1 MISNS
6 DYTQD
11 YTQEYQLAEAAY
23 LQGNYEKAAT
33 IIDNLVTKFHDDPS
47 VRLLR
52 GHIYCYGLYQY
63 EIGKKEYEYVLS
75 ISQDAEFIQ
84 FAHSGLEYANS
95 CLGQMSDRL
104 DRQQFNDGDSGGHY
118 RKTTSDSAELL
129 TWRQPEDL
137 TADEDFDLAA
147 LNFNVDISG
156 QLFPSQATDFFSAE
170 NNSPSQQHSQISTG
184 VATGFFNN
192 EQETLT
198 DAFAFGYTQEDSKT
212 ENPESGLL
220 DGFTSATSEP
230 ANDTGFFNISPAAH
244 RAFASFDPDLA
255 VSNQVDTVDRSV
267 VTPVPAPT
275 EQLVDPPIESPSQ
288 QQPELYD
295 QLDPADR
302 PTMFFPAS
310 DSGVIA
316 SQRDPERGQVDFSVE
331 DISDALNEISGALP
345 LAWPPS
351 NQTGDF
357 STGMTNDYSL
367 DSRGTRTFEETRDS
381 DPDDFMDFGKLQ
393 AFQDSFQPH
402 PDLPAESKSQ
412 PTVATESLEISG
424 FGSNSGGDQSGFF
437 DLPDNFLEP
446 PTRSAVDGPKSS
458 ALFDDSSTFING
470 VSISG
475 IKTPQPAPNS
485 TIYRDDNPQMTNIKS
500 DKGIF
505 APFENASFQKKQW
518 LISGAAGIGAAIA
531 IAGVTFAS
539 SMTLSKKEEAAL
551 GPLQRSGAIMM
562 VLGGLTSFGI
572 TRILTGRYTK
582 QVNRSVRDL
591 QSNFEQV
598 AQGNMSARA
607 TVSSQDELGLLSS
620 SFNYMLQSVVTSN
633 SEAQRKAREMELAK
647 DELQRQVI
655 RLLDDVEGAA
665 RGDLTVKAE
674 VTADVLGAVAD
685 SFNLTID
692 SLRQIVQQVQ
702 VAAVQVNQGSTE
714 SEAFARRL
722 SSDALSQAEELAV
735 TVNSVQMMT
744 ASIKRVAE
752 SARESE
758 EVARTASS
766 TALRGGEAVERT
778 VAGIQEIRETVA
790 ESTRKVKRLAESS
803 QQISQIVSVISQI
816 ASRTN
821 LLALNASIEAA
832 RAGESGKGFAIV
844 ADEVRQLADR
854 SAKALKEIEQIVLQI
869 QSETGSVMAAMEQGT
884 QQVIAGTKLAE
895 EAKRS
900 LDDIIQVSS
909 RIDALVRSIT
919 TDTIE
924 QRETSK
930 AVTEVMQSVEIQ
942 AQSTSQEAQKVSS
955 SLENLVVVARNLLT
969 YVERFKVE

>member
-1 MISNS
+1 MISNP

-11 YTQEYQLAEAAY
+11 YTQDYQLAEAAY
-23 LQGNYEKAAT
+23 LKGDYENAAS
-33 IIDNLVTKFHDDPS
+33 IIDTLVTKFHDDPS

-75 ISQDAEFIQ
+75 ISTDPEFLQ
-84 FAHSGLEYANS
+84 FANSGLEYANS
-95 CLGQMSDRL
+95 CIGTDNQVS
-104 DRQQFNDGDSGGHY
+104 QEQFNAGDSGGHY
-118 RKTTSDSAELL
+118 RDTSADSAELL

-147 LNFNVDISG
+147 LNFNMDMSG
-156 QLFPSQATDFFSAE
+156 QLFPNQATDFFSVDPNAPAQKK
-170 NNSPSQQHSQISTG
+170 SP
-184 VATGFFNN
+184 VATGFYND

-198 DAFAFGYTQEDSKT
+198 DAFAFGYNQEDNQLNLADDPLFGDLPLAT
-212 ENPESGLL
+212 
-220 DGFTSATSEP
+220 TSE
-230 ANDTGFFNISPAAH
+230 AVDDTGFFNISPAAH
-244 RAFASFDPDLA
+244 RAFATFDPDRSTSTAAEDLA
-255 VSNQVDTVDRSV
+255 V
-267 VTPVPAPT
+267 PA
-275 EQLVDPPIESPSQ
+275 QDLAQS
-288 QQPELYD
+288 
-295 QLDPADR
+295 DR
-302 PTMFFPAS
+302 PTMIFTNNTVAP
-310 DSGVIA
+310 IA
-316 SQRDPERGQVDFSVE
+316 NHEFDLVGGTARDAAAAEFSVE

-345 LAWPPS
+345 LAWPPTGQAADLPNWMSDESSDDPHS
-351 NQTGDF
+351 NRNDGDMENSDSNLDVSSVFQEAFKPQTGF
-357 STGMTNDYSL
+357 TVPANL
-367 DSRGTRTFEETRDS
+367 
-381 DPDDFMDFGKLQ
+381 
-393 AFQDSFQPH
+393 
-402 PDLPAESKSQ
+402 AESTPKPQFAKEQ
-412 PTVATESLEISG
+412 PRTSALESDEP
-424 FGSNSGGDQSGFF
+424 QSGFF
-437 DLPDNFLEP
+437 DLPDDFLEQP
-446 PTRSAVDGPKSS
+446 APSSMNIPKSS
-458 ALFDDSSTFING
+458 GMFDDSSTFING

-475 IKTPQPAPNS
+475 IKNQPPGNMS
-485 TIYRDDNPQMTNIKS
+485 SIYRDDSPHVTNIEPAR
-500 DKGIF
+500 GIL

-518 LISGAAGIGAAIA
+518 LISGAAGMGAAIA
-531 IAGVTFAS
+531 IAGVTFATS
-539 SMTLSKKEEAAL
+539 LTLSPKDTAARE
-551 GPLQRSGAIMM
+551 PLQRSGALMM
-562 VLGGLTSFGI
+562 LLGGLTSFGI
-572 TRILTGRYTK
+572 TKILTGRYTK
-582 QVNRSVRDL
+582 QVSRSVRDL

-598 AQGNMSARA
+598 AQGNMAARA
-607 TVSSQDELGLLSS
+607 MVSSQDELGLLSS
-620 SFNYMLQSVVTSN
+620 SFNYMLQSVITSN
-633 SEAQRKAREMELAK
+633 SEAQRKARDMELAK

-702 VAAVQVNQGSTE
+702 VAAVQVNQSSTE

-766 TALRGGEAVERT
+766 TALKGGEAVERT

-854 SAKALKEIEQIVLQI
+854 SAKALKEIEHIVLQI

-895 EAKRS
+895 QAKRS
-900 LDDIIQVSS
+900 LDDIIQVSN

-919 TDTIE
+919 SDTIE